1 MERVT
6 INQLSAI
13 GFGPDAQT
21 MSGYAQAANER
32 LGNFDLVIENTG
44 ANTLR
49 FQLRT
54 FDGTTSPSG
63 YAAVGSAVVVV
74 PGGTKT
80 VSYSLVN
87 KRAGLFGSGNTATD
101 LSGSATSTKANVS
114 VVIRNKAD
122 LRGGQIDICAGG
134 HAGWGY
140 DQGINPNVTSKNW
153 GAPPDAPSTA
163 APHGGEG
170 NN

>member
-1 MERVT
+1 M
-6 INQLSAI
+6 NQLSAI
-13 GFGPDAQT
+13 GFGPNAEV
-21 MSGYAQAANER
+21 MSGYAQSANER
-32 LGNFDLVIENTG
+32 LGNFDLLIENTG
-44 ANTLR
+44 SNTLR

-54 FDGTTSPSG
+54 FDNASSPSG
-63 YAAVGSAVVVV
+63 YASVGSAVVVV

-114 VVIRNKAD
+114 VVMRNKAD
-122 LRGGQIDICAGG
+122 LRGAQIDINAGG

-140 DQGINPNVTSKNW
+140 EQAFDKGSTAKNW
-153 GAPPDAPSTA
+153 GNQPDSSGDTTPT
-163 APHGGEG
+163 GGQG
-170 NN
+170 AN

>member
-1 MERVT
+1 M
-6 INQLSAI
+6 NQLSAI
-13 GFGPDAQT
+13 SFGPDAQV

-32 LGNFDLVIENTG
+32 LGNFDLLIENTG

-54 FDGTTSPSG
+54 FDNASSPSG

-101 LSGSATSTKANVS
+101 LSGSATTAKANVS

-122 LRGGQIDICAGG
+122 LRGGQIDICSGG
-134 HAGWGY
+134 HVGWGY
-140 DQGINPNVTSKNW
+140 DQAFNKASVNKNW
-153 GAPPDAPSTA
+153 GNQPDSSGSTAPS
-163 APHGGEG
+163 GGEG
-170 NN
+170 AN